1 MPDKKVLILQTAIM
15 HYRIPVFNLIG
26 QYPGIKLT
34 VAYEKG
40 MEAKNGQVHLGT
52 PDFNVVPYEK
62 KKVVGSLKKIRH
74 LSRLISGYDVVI
86 FPGDLHLILPI
97 ISLLLQRKRRKIY
110 FWGIGLSSENS
121 LRENFLKDKIR
132 FLLTDLSDGT
142 ILYSSYVAE
151 IYRKK
156 VLKPGKVFV
165 AHNSIQVKQFP
176 LSEEKR
182 TKVLSIGT
190 FKKNKRLS
198 DLVIAFRNIIDR
210 IPENITLDFI
220 GDGEEGAVLHHLV
233 EQHGLSGRVNFWG
246 RIEDDEK
253 IYAIIRNAIVSVSP
267 TQAGLSVLHAMALG
281 CPFLTSVNA
290 ITGGEK
296 FNIKDNYTG
305 YYYNG
310 QISDLEQK
318 LLNIIRDEKTNQ
330 QIAHNAYDFYHKER
344 RIEQMAQSFI
354 EVVLK

>member
-1 MPDKKVLILQTAIM
+1 MSDKKVLILQTAIM

-26 QYPGIKLT
+26 QYPGITLT

-40 MEAKNGQVHLGT
+40 MEAKNGKLQLET
-52 PDFNVVPYEK
+52 LDFNVVSYENR
-62 KKVVGSLKKIRH
+62 KVLGSLKKIRH
-74 LSRLISGYDVVI
+74 LRRLISGYDVVI

-97 ISLLLQRKRRKIY
+97 ISLLLRRKRHKVY

-121 LRENFLKDKIR
+121 LRESFLKDKIR

-142 ILYSSYVAE
+142 ILYSSHVAE

-156 VLKPGKVFV
+156 VLEPRKVFV
-165 AHNSIQVKQFP
+165 AHNSIQVKKFP

-190 FKKNKRLS
+190 FKKNKCLS
-198 DLVIAFRNIIDR
+198 DLVIAFANIIDR
-210 IPENITLDFI
+210 IPENVTLDFI
-220 GDGEEGAVLHHLV
+220 GDGEESAVLHDLV
-233 EQHGLSGRVNFWG
+233 ERNGLSDRVNFWG
-246 RIEDDEK
+246 RIEEDEK
-253 IYAIIRNAIVSVSP
+253 IYAITKNAIVSVSP

-310 QISDLEQK
+310 QVSDLEQK
-318 LLNIIRDEKTNQ
+318 LVSIINDEETNR

-344 RIEQMAQSFI
+344 GIEQMAQSFI
-354 EVVLK
+354 ELVFK

>member
-1 MPDKKVLILQTAIM
+1 MSDRKVLILQTAIM

-26 QYPGIKLT
+26 QHPGVKLT

-40 MEAKNGQVHLGT
+40 MEARNGKLHLEGL
-52 PDFNVVPYEK
+52 DFNVVSYENK
-62 KKVVGSLKKIRH
+62 RVLGSLKKIKH
-74 LSRLISGYDVVI
+74 LRRLVSGYDVVI

-97 ISLLLQRKRRKIY
+97 ISLLLQRKRRRIY

-121 LRENFLKDKIR
+121 LRESFLKDKIR

-142 ILYSSYVAE
+142 ILYSSHVAE

-165 AHNSIQVKQFP
+165 AHNSIRVKKFP

-198 DLVIAFRNIIDR
+198 DLVIAFGNIIDR

-220 GDGEEGAVLHHLV
+220 GDGEEGAILQQLV
-233 EQHGLSGRVNFWG
+233 EQNGLSGRVNFWG

-296 FNIKDNYTG
+296 FNIKENYTG

-310 QISDLEQK
+310 QVSDLEQK

-344 RIEQMAQSFI
+344 SIEQMAQSFI
-354 EVVLK
+354 DLVIK